1 MEKLHQK
8 TEEGILVIV
17 ALFVLVSSML
27 NTVISI
33 VLAVISLAVF
43 FAYNLMTKKK

>member
-8 TEEGILVIV
+8 TEEGVLVIV

-27 NTVISI
+27 DATISI
-33 VLAVISLAVF
+33 ILALISLSVF
-43 FAYNLMTKKK
+43 FAYNMMTKKK

>member
-1 MEKLHQK
+1 MDKFHQK

-27 NTVISI
+27 NTIVSI
-33 VLAVISLAVF
+33 VLAVLSLSAF
-43 FAYNLMTKKK
+43 FAYNLLTKKK